1 MCTYVLKIKKE
12 KTWCRII
19 SILDGAILYV
29 DKVIFNSVVKIHL
42 YMIYNYMKIV
52 LNSSHILNIICISRN
67 FLKLIKTNQLMTLV
81 LIGNDCGENECN
93 GNDHF
98 NFVYIYIMIR
108 QSYGEKNAFADAFS
122 AGISSFKIAP
132 RQRVDIFYCGRV
144 KVLRYPIW
152 L

>member
-1 MCTYVLKIKKE
+1 M
-12 KTWCRII
+12 KTH
-19 SILDGAILYV
+19 LHM
-29 DKVIFNSVVKIHL
+29 IFHDV
-42 YMIYNYMKIV
+42 KIV
-52 LNSSHILNIICISRN
+52 LHSSHILNIICISRRH

-81 LIGNDCGENECN
+81 LIGNECGENECN

-132 RQRVDIFYCGRV
+132 RQRVDIFLLRTCQSFTVPYMAIGY
-144 KVLRYPIW
+144 KKANHVLI
-152 L
+152 